1 MSFLFPAFLLG
12 GLAAAVPILLHFF
25 ARDRAPRLPFSDVRF
40 LERAF
45 VRRDRRRRLR
55 ELLLLALR
63 VAALLLLAVAFAR
76 PFLNAA
82 SARRVTV
89 VAVDRS
95 LSLSAPGQ
103 MALVRQRALETV
115 AATPST
121 ELIAVVAF
129 DDTAE
134 VVAGA
139 AAGRQQARAAI
150 GRIVPTAGA
159 TRYAAG
165 LAAAVELL
173 DGRAG
178 RIVVVTDLQAA
189 GWPDGVRVA
198 VPQRVDVELAAVPAI
213 ERNLAVTT
221 AGSGAEGLAAVILN
235 TGSVP
240 VGTETA
246 VLLDGR
252 EVARRPVTL
261 APGGNVVRWDV
272 VPAGARMVAVSVVDR
287 RGYRWDDTRYAL
299 LGPASPTLVHV
310 VANGGALDADALYI
324 AQALGAAPE
333 SRPFEIRPAAPAG
346 LAAAETSAWQAGDV
360 VVVIGT
366 DGLSR
371 AGRARIATFVEAG
384 GGLLLVVGRGVDPQL
399 VRDVLGTAVELEI
412 EAPMTPPADTAPR
425 RLGVVDPRHP
435 VFRPFGGLV
444 AAFGQVRFTR
454 TALVNISDPVDA
466 APDPA
471 GAPHVLAR
479 FDHGDP
485 ALVEYDRGTGRA
497 LILASDL
504 SMNWNDLPRH
514 PGFVPFLQETVRYLA
529 GPGALPPDV
538 LLADVPA
545 GVPRVPGVAA
555 DPASGRL
562 LAVNVDAR
570 ESEPDPLA
578 PDAFLA
584 RVGHARAAAT
594 GAEPG
599 VDGVTREAAH
609 SFWWYILFATAV
621 VLVAEAWLGR
631 TMA

>member
-435 VFRPFGGLV
+435 VFRPFGDLV

-545 GVPRVPGVAA
+545 GVPRVPGVAT

-599 VDGVTREAAH
+599 VGGVTREAAQ

>member
-25 ARDRAPRLPFSDVRF
+25 ARDRAARLPFSDVRF

-63 VAALLLLAVAFAR
+63 VTALLLLAVAFAR

-82 SARRVTV
+82 AARRITV

-103 MALVRQRALETV
+103 MALVRQRALETI

-159 TRYAAG
+159 TRYATG

-198 VPQRVDVELAAVPAI
+198 IPQRVDVEIAAVPAI

-235 TGSVP
+235 SGAVP

-252 EVARRPVTL
+252 EVARQPVTL
-261 APGGNVVRWDV
+261 APGGNVLRWDV
-272 VPAGARMVAVSVVDR
+272 VLAGARMVAVSVVDR
-287 RGYRWDDTRYAL
+287 GGYRWDDTRYAL

-310 VANGGALDADALYI
+310 VANGGTLDADALYI

-333 SRPFEIRPAAPAG
+333 SRPFEVRPAAPAD
-346 LAAAETSAWQAGDV
+346 LAAETSDWNAGDV

-384 GGLLLVVGRGVDPQL
+384 GGLLLVIGRGVDLQL
-399 VRDVLGTAVELEI
+399 VRDVLGPAFELEI
-412 EAPMTPPADTAPR
+412 EAPTTSADTAPR
-425 RLGVVDPRHP
+425 RLAVVDPRHP
-435 VFRPFGGLV
+435 VFRPFGDLV

-454 TALVNISDPVDA
+454 TALVNFSDPVDA

-471 GAPHVLAR
+471 DAPRVLAR

-485 ALVEYDRGTGRA
+485 ALIEYDRGTGRA
-497 LILASDL
+497 LVLASDL

-538 LLADVPA
+538 LLADAPA
-545 GVPRVPGVAA
+545 GVPRVPGVAT
-555 DPASGRL
+555 DPVSGRP

-570 ESEPDPLA
+570 ESEPEPLT
-578 PDAFLA
+578 PETFLA

-599 VDGVTREAAH
+599 VGGVTREAAQ
-609 SFWWYILFATAV
+609 SFWWYILFAMAV

>member
-435 VFRPFGGLV
+435 VFRPFGDLV

-454 TALVNISDPVDA
+454 TALVNLSDPVDA

-545 GVPRVPGVAA
+545 GVPRVPGVAT

-562 LAVNVDAR
+562 LAINVDAR

-599 VDGVTREAAH
+599 VGGVTREAAQ

>member
-82 SARRVTV
+82 AARRVTV

-115 AATPST
+115 AATPPT

-159 TRYAAG
+159 TRYATG

-198 VPQRVDVELAAVPAI
+198 VPRRVDVEIAAVPAI

-221 AGSGAEGLAAVILN
+221 VGSGAEGLAAVILN

-252 EVARRPVTL
+252 EVARQPVTL
-261 APGGNVVRWDV
+261 APGGNVVHRDV
-272 VPAGARMVAVSVVDR
+272 VPAGARMVAVRVVDR

-310 VANGGALDADALYI
+310 VANGGTLDADALYI

-333 SRPFEIRPAAPAG
+333 SRPFEVRPAAPAG
-346 LAAAETSAWQAGDV
+346 LAAAETSAWKAGDV

-371 AGRARIATFVEAG
+371 AGRARIASFVEAG

-399 VRDVLGTAVELEI
+399 VRDVLGTAFELDI
-412 EAPMTPPADTAPR
+412 EAPTTSADTDPR

-435 VFRPFGGLV
+435 VFRPFGDLV
-444 AAFGQVRFTR
+444 ATFGQVRFTR
-454 TALVNISDPVDA
+454 TALVNLSDPVAA

-545 GVPRVPGVAA
+545 GVPRLPGVAT

-570 ESEPDPLA
+570 ESEPDPLT

-599 VDGVTREAAH
+599 VGGVTLEAAQ
-609 SFWWYILFATAV
+609 SVWWYILLAMAV